1 MKTWE
6 DLWAMYT
13 KQPDMFLEE
22 VFVVVSGQQLERLP
36 TDPAVNWM
44 RRDWSL
50 RSSGVEHFRDGAGLT
65 LWEEVEQCN
74 AFLSR
79 IAVTTK
85 HMSKPGRTDML
96 TLMAMRWNQLKLD
109 NLATSLTRRYQKAT
123 KALQTQ
129 LQNLESL
136 RIEFSVCD
144 SQLGD
149 WVSDVKEW
157 AEAATTSI
165 TDEDSV
171 VGRIEVLVASI
182 KTRSQRLYKDTD
194 GNKARAKIRHKIREE
209 KGILTL
215 AVEKYNRLV
224 PNTEILCLEEILSGD
239 PVWPWQQPHS
249 DSVCLTIKRRA
260 FDGIMAVRRLEEE
273 KRILVREMDHH
284 WKSLLAY
291 EDTLK
296 KLSYLSSSGSFKSS
310 SCPLTDEGLK
320 GLQNIILREREQMMM
335 SSTATQNAQM
345 MVCNQHL

>member
-1 MKTWE
+1 M
-6 DLWAMYT
+6 
-13 KQPDMFLEE
+13 
-22 VFVVVSGQQLERLP
+22 
-36 TDPAVNWM
+36 
-44 RRDWSL
+44 
-50 RSSGVEHFRDGAGLT
+50 SSGVEHFRDGAGLT

-296 KLSYLSSSGSFKSS
+296 KLSYLSSSGSFKSLCMCNFKGS